1 MLDSEA
7 QRQKAQLGHSKGLQN
22 RRLPSVFVSKVGDDY
37 YDKRKS
43 YNPIATVTTHN
54 ENLVK
59 PRSKTFNDDNYDA
72 TSIVSLMTPEEREKK
87 VFIFPPPP
95 PPLSLPIFSFF
106 SLSAYFFFLL
116 SLCLF
121 FLSSLSLSPLSS
133 LIFNLF
139 SLSFITDRH
148 THM

>member
-54 ENLVK
+54 ENLIK

-87 VFIFPPPP
+87 VFYLSPPS
-95 PPLSLPIFSFF
+95 LSLPIFSFF
-106 SLSAYFFFLL
+106 SLSLILFYF
-116 SLCLF
+116 
-121 FLSSLSLSPLSS
+121 
-133 LIFNLF
+133 
-139 SLSFITDRH
+139 
-148 THM
+148 